1 MKKLTAAQR
10 RDIAA
15 IAAKTDAEIDLS
27 GMPEVLDWSGAE
39 IGRFYRPA
47 KKPVTM
53 RLDEDVIAWLKGF
66 GRGYQTKANLL
77 LRHAMQATVSA
88 SQKKKKTA

>member
-10 RDIAA
+10 KNLGA
-15 IAAKTDAEIDLS
+15 IKKIKDKEIDLS
-27 GMPEVLDWSGAE
+27 DMPEVLDWRGAE
-39 IGRFYRPA
+39 IGKFYRPA

-53 RLDEDVIAWLKGF
+53 RLDEDVIAWLKSF

-77 LRHAMQATVSA
+77 LRHAMAAAANVGQR
-88 SQKKKKTA
+88 